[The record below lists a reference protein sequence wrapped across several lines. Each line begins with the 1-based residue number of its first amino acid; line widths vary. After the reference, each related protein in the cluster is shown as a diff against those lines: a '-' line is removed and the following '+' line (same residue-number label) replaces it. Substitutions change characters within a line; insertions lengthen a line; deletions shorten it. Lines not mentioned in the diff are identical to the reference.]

1 MNDDIPYDFQF
12 NWYMRR
18 VGVAGIYKAAELFYL
33 TDSSQDC
40 NATRNFIA
48 SRIRDAQLIQTALNL
63 SPVAAAPQTLT
74 AAFTTV
80 RN

>member
-1 MNDDIPYDFQF
+1 
-12 NWYMRR
+12 MRR